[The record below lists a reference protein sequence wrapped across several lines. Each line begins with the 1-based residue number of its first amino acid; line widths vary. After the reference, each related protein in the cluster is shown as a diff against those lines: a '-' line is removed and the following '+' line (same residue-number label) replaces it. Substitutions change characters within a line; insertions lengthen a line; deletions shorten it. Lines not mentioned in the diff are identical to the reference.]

1 MLGIAGVLS
10 VLFGLL
16 LVIFPGSGALS
27 VVWLIGVY
35 AITFGS
41 AFIVLGLPGGVQQG
55 EAEIRHAMQG
65 A

>member
-1 MLGIAGVLS
+1 MTTRIGV
-10 VLFGLL
+10 
-16 LVIFPGSGALS
+16 VIFPGSGALS

-41 AFIVLGLPGGVQQG
+41 AFIVLGFRLRGVQQG
-55 EAEIRHAMQG
+55 ATEIRHAMQG